1 VDNETHVNTF
11 TDMHDIGDQLLQN
24 GFQSPVMEMENL
36 TLTYQSV
43 IDLLKDLKAIGAQSV
58 SARSKSLMGKDKFQL
73 MIQMYESFRQD
84 GKLPASYEVIYG
96 HAWKRVSELGA
107 IQLSNG

>member
-1 VDNETHVNTF
+1 
-11 TDMHDIGDQLLQN
+11 
-24 GFQSPVMEMENL
+24 
-36 TLTYQSV
+36 
-43 IDLLKDLKAIGAQSV
+43 
-58 SARSKSLMGKDKFQL
+58 MGKDKFQL
-73 MIQMYESFRQD
+73 MIQMYESYRQD